1 MSFATLAAVVAAQ
14 KCPLQFDGRIPKD
27 ATLDSFDTS
36 SSPFNDAYVIGG
48 NQKWSSILQ
57 FPTVNSSLF
66 DANGT
71 KALEVTISSSSIFQS
86 QTGFRRSELLPASNS
101 GTDPST
107 AGVKTIHFSVQKD
120 TSRPLNT
127 SHEYQLFFLESNDYS
142 TNQVVLKYGSII
154 GGNPSGV
161 SSDSLMVMGN
171 VNAKPVVNLYS
182 TKFTPGT
189 WHNFAITLNFNAG
202 TTQVYYSTN
211 NAPLASVSKAVK
223 NDVSGQGEY
232 HFGILKKPTGG
243 GSDITKSGFQEAGI
257 NEGIIFGGIFEE
269 DSSSSGC
276 ISLKP

>member
-1 MSFATLAAVVAAQ
+1 MGKFSISSTIAALAAVAAAQ
-14 KCPLQFDGRIPKD
+14 KCPLQFDGRVPQA
-27 ATLDSFDTS
+27 ATLSTFDTS
-36 SSPFNDAYVIGG
+36 ASPFNPSYVIGG
-48 NQKWSSILQ
+48 
-57 FPTVNSSLF
+57 TV
-66 DANGT
+66 
-71 KALEVTISSSSIFQS
+71 EVTISPSSIFQS
-86 QTGFRRSELLPASNS
+86 QNGFRRAELMPSSNS

-107 AGVKTIHFSVQKD
+107 AGIKTIHFSVQKD
-120 TSRPLNT
+120 TLRPLNT

-142 TNQVVLKYGSII
+142 TNQVVLKYGSIL

-161 SSDSLMVMGN
+161 SSDSLIVVGN
-171 VNAKPVVNLYS
+171 VNAKPVVTLYS
-182 TKFTPGT
+182 TKFTPAT
-189 WHNFAITLNFNAG
+189 WHNFAITLDFKAG

-223 NDVSGQGEY
+223 NDVNGQGEY

-243 GSDITKSGFQEAGI
+243 GSDITKSGFQEGGI